1 MLRPECPP
9 LDTTSVHRLPDPVG
23 PGKLDCLRHDHT
35 VSCVNGARSHRH
47 QPGTRP
53 AALSPLLWV
62 CWVVVLLLGL
72 AATAVQTPVAAADE
86 ENDTLVFEE
95 YVVPATIELP
105 EGTPETAKVVLTDT
119 LTGLDVPLAG
129 IGISSTGGRTVA
141 HIPQLPP
148 GEFLL
153 SWPGGSR
160 NIEVESPGSGTAY
173 IAEPG
178 TNDRGTATVIL
189 LLGASAAVVVG
200 LLLRRRGR
208 LVTIAAVIAIGGGA
222 TLAAFAL
229 SGGSG
234 GAARDWETCNFEQDA
249 NQQLL
254 CKSSY
259 LVGEFENGRYADVAA
274 LMSTNRDPMC
284 HDVAHRTSFHI
295 WRTTRDAD
303 LAAKLLIPGCDDG
316 LIHGVAES
324 IATFTADRD
333 LADELIAF
341 CTSAK
346 EQFQIRACLHGGGH
360 ATIWRTNGDLEQ
372 AWEICREIPRD
383 LVDSY
388 DASEECMGSAVME
401 WADRWSTQKRQGK
414 RLVRPDLDEPMA
426 LCLDGPDTHTFRQG
440 CYLGTNHRTGDAAH
454 AANWC
459 LERETQTAAC
469 FSAVGEN
476 LPYFETPQTAIKLTP
491 DRALHHAQACGLAPD
506 DVAKEECARAMSRVF
521 TIMNVSK
528 TLGMEVCDAIR
539 DDLRPG
545 CLAGIKEAELKYEQ
559 RGLTLP

>member
-1 MLRPECPP
+1 
-9 LDTTSVHRLPDPVG
+9 VIG
-23 PGKLDCLRHDHT
+23 
-35 VSCVNGARSHRH
+35 
-47 QPGTRP
+47 
-53 AALSPLLWV
+53 
-62 CWVVVLLLGL
+62 LLLGL
-72 AATAVQTPVAAADE
+72 VLATLQTPVAATDDQDDA
-86 ENDTLVFEE
+86 LVFEE
-95 YVVPATIELP
+95 YVIPSTIELP
-105 EGTPETAKVVLTDT
+105 AGTPDTAQVTLTDR

-129 IGISSTGGRTVA
+129 DGISTRDGKTVV

-153 SWPGGSR
+153 TWTGGSR
-160 NIEVESPGSGTAY
+160 RIAVESPGSGTSY
-173 IAEPG
+173 ITGPG
-178 TNDRGTATVIL
+178 TGDRGPVTVIL
-189 LLGASAAVVVG
+189 LLGASAAAVIG

-208 LVTIAAVIAIGGGA
+208 LVAVVAVITVGGGA

-229 SGGSG
+229 SGGSERVT
-234 GAARDWETCNFEQDA
+234 RDWETCNLEQDA

-259 LVGEFENGRYADVAA
+259 LVAEFENGRYTNVAD

-295 WRTTRDAD
+295 WRTTRDPQ

-333 LADELIAF
+333 LAAELIAF
-341 CTSAK
+341 CTSANQ
-346 EQFQIRACLHGGGH
+346 EFQVRACLHGGGH

-372 AWEICREIPRD
+372 AWKICREIPRD
-383 LVDSY
+383 LVNSY

-401 WADRWSTQKRQGK
+401 WSDRWSTQERQGE
-414 RLVRPDLDEPMA
+414 RLVRPDLDEPMT

-440 CYLGTNHRTGDAAH
+440 CYLGTNHRTGDAAY

-459 LERETQTAAC
+459 LEREPQVAAC
-469 FSAVGEN
+469 FSALGEN
-476 LPYFETPQTAIKLTP
+476 LPYFETPQTVIKLTP
-491 DRALHHAQACGLAPD
+491 DRALHHAEACGLAPD

-528 TLGMEVCDAIR
+528 TLGLEVCDVIR

-545 CLAGIKEAELKYEQ
+545 CLAGIREAELKYEQ

>member
-1 MLRPECPP
+1 M
-9 LDTTSVHRLPDPVG
+9 
-23 PGKLDCLRHDHT
+23 
-35 VSCVNGARSHRH
+35 
-47 QPGTRP
+47 
-53 AALSPLLWV
+53 
-62 CWVVVLLLGL
+62 
-72 AATAVQTPVAAADE
+72 
-86 ENDTLVFEE
+86 FEE
-95 YVVPATIELP
+95 YVIPATIELP
-105 EGTPETAKVVLTDT
+105 EGTPATVKASLTDV

-129 IGISSTGGRTVA
+129 DGIDSADGRTVV

-153 SWPGGSR
+153 SWTGGSR
-160 NIEVESPGSGTAY
+160 RIEVESPGSGTAY
-173 IAEPG
+173 ITEP
-178 TNDRGTATVIL
+178 NTAGHGPLIVIL
-189 LLGASAAVVVG
+189 VLGASAAAVIG
-200 LLLRRRGR
+200 LLLRRRGQ
-208 LVTIAAVIAIGGGA
+208 LVAIAAVLTIGGGTA
-222 TLAAFAL
+222 LAAFAL
-229 SGGSG
+229 SGGSERVP
-234 GAARDWETCNFEQDA
+234 RDWETCNLERDA

-259 LVGEFENGRYADVAA
+259 LVGELEKGRYADVAA

-284 HDVAHRTSFHI
+284 HDVAHRSSFHI
-295 WRTTRDAD
+295 WRTTRDAG

-333 LADELIAF
+333 LAGELISF

-346 EQFQIRACLHGGGH
+346 EEFQVRACLHGGGH

-401 WADRWSTQKRQGK
+401 WADRWSTQQRQGK
-414 RLVRPDLDEPMA
+414 RLVRPDLDEPMT
-426 LCLDGPDTHTFRQG
+426 LCLNGPDTHTFRQG
-440 CYLGTNHRTGDAAH
+440 CYLGTNHRTGDATH
-454 AANWC
+454 AAKWC

-476 LPYFETPQTAIKLTP
+476 LPYFETPQTEIKLTP
-491 DRALHHAQACGLAPD
+491 DRALHHSQACELAPD

-528 TLGMEVCDAIR
+528 TLGMEVCDAIHS
-539 DDLRPG
+539 DLRPG